1 MFLLDLID
9 DQSLIIIQT
18 VFEIIIACIFIV
30 TLPVYNKHYLK
41 VFKHGFILRGIGFL
55 LIGTR
60 GYTPLWLTVFVANV
74 ILQAGFFI
82 NTYAFLLMI
91 NKKITKKYFIAFNGI
106 NLVLF
111 IYYTFINPDVGARI
125 VVYSGIQII
134 PVMYLIIHYSKS
146 LEDSKDRIKLVIAG
160 LYSGILLINL
170 LRLFQVFTSE
180 KITHLFRNDWVLKV
194 VLLYTLLFSFL
205 RVYMIFIF
213 VAKEYQDELKN
224 VNTQLE
230 QLSYMDHL
238 TGIHNNR
245 SIMNILYNELERGM
259 RYHHS
264 ITIALIDMDSF
275 KLINDTYGHIV
286 GDAVL
291 KSVSSIFAGSIR
303 NSDAVGRYGGEE
315 FLIIMPETESD
326 QAKLLLERIKETIN
340 KLRWEEAVDL
350 NVSFSAGIYTVNHAS
365 EVVSTRE
372 IIGEADKILYAA
384 KRKGKDRI
392 EVSI

>member
-1 MFLLDLID
+1 MGTK
-9 DQSLIIIQT
+9 SC
-18 VFEIIIACIFIV
+18 IALH
-30 TLPVYNKHYLK
+30 T
-41 VFKHGFILRGIGFL
+41 
-55 LIGTR
+55 T
-60 GYTPLWLTVFVANV
+60 
-74 ILQAGFFI
+74 
-82 NTYAFLLMI
+82 
-91 NKKITKKYFIAFNGI
+91 
-106 NLVLF
+106 LF
-111 IYYTFINPDVGARI
+111 IF
-125 VVYSGIQII
+125 
-134 PVMYLIIHYSKS
+134 K
-146 LEDSKDRIKLVIAG
+146 G
-160 LYSGILLINL
+160 LYD
-170 LRLFQVFTSE
+170 F
-180 KITHLFRNDWVLKV
+180 H
-194 VLLYTLLFSFL
+194 
-205 RVYMIFIF
+205 F
-213 VAKEYQDELKN
+213 VAKEYQDELKD

-340 KLRWEEAVDL
+340 KLSWEEAVDL

-365 EVVSTRE
+365 EIVSTRE